1 MIFITEDSNADTVE
15 LARYRKMGPE
25 GAILVSVKDGR
36 GLDEV
41 CNC

>member
-1 MIFITEDSNADTVE
+1 MIFITEDSDTDNVE

-25 GAILVSVKDGR
+25 GAILVSVMDGK

-41 CNC
+41 CIC